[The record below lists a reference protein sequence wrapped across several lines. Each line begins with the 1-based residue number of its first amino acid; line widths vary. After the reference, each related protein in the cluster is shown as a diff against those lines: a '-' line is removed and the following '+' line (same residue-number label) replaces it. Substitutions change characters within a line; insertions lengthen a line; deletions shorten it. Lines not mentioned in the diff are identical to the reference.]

1 MQTTFL
7 TEDQIWGGSALDVI
21 KKYGTQTA
29 LTDLAIALGGY
40 MGSGSTTSE
49 GDKAGYV
56 WSASASD
63 VVVTGASCL
72 TAEAGAT
79 STRMNGESLDAPLC
93 HHPSHLKSARTQ

>member
-56 WSASASD
+56 WSASAHD
-63 VVVTGASCL
+63 NNVRVVHYG
-72 TAEAGAT
+72 G
-79 STRMNGESLDAPLC
+79 G
-93 HHPSHLKSARTQ
+93 

>member
-56 WSASASD
+56 WSASAYDSSVR
-63 VVVTGASCL
+63 VVLDG
-72 TAEAGAT
+72 G
-79 STRMNGESLDAPLC
+79 GENF
-93 HHPSHLKSARTQ
+93 

>member
-56 WSASASD
+56 VSASASGTGVR
-63 VVVTGASCL
+63 VVHCDG
-72 TAEAGAT
+72 G
-79 STRMNGESLDAPLC
+79 
-93 HHPSHLKSARTQ
+93 KFY

>member
-21 KKYGTQTA
+21 KKYGTKTA

-56 WSASASD
+56 WSASADDRD
-63 VVVTGASCL
+63 VRVVRYDG
-72 TAEAGAT
+72 
-79 STRMNGESLDAPLC
+79 GE
-93 HHPSHLKSARTQ
+93 TY

>member
-21 KKYGTQTA
+21 KKYGTKTA

-40 MGSGSTTSE
+40 MGSSSTTSE

-56 WSASASD
+56 WSASANGSD
-63 VVVTGASCL
+63 VRVVRCGGGQGC
-72 TAEAGAT
+72 
-79 STRMNGESLDAPLC
+79 
-93 HHPSHLKSARTQ
+93 

>member
-56 WSASASD
+56 WSASANGYSVR
-63 VVVTGASCL
+63 VVHYDGGKVL
-72 TAEAGAT
+72 LE
-79 STRMNGESLDAPLC
+79 PL
-93 HHPSHLKSARTQ
+93 

>member
-21 KKYGTQTA
+21 KKYGTKTA

-56 WSASASD
+56 WSASAHD
-63 VVVTGASCL
+63 GLVRVVRYG
-72 TAEAGAT
+72 G
-79 STRMNGESLDAPLC
+79 G
-93 HHPSHLKSARTQ
+93 KSGYSPNER

>member
-56 WSASASD
+56 WSASAG
-63 VVVTGASCL
+63 VRTFASCV
-72 TAEAGAT
+72 TAGARAAGT
-79 STRMNGESLDAPLC
+79 LISGGESPDAPLC

>member
-56 WSASASD
+56 WSASAD
-63 VVVTGASCL
+63 VFTFASCIAAVARTTFTL
-72 TAEAGAT
+72 ID
-79 STRMNGESLDAPLC
+79 GESPDAPLC

>member
-56 WSASASD
+56 WSASANVHYVR
-63 VVVTGASCL
+63 VVHYDGGKIL
-72 TAEAGAT
+72 L
-79 STRMNGESLDAPLC
+79 RP
-93 HHPSHLKSARTQ
+93 

>member
-21 KKYGTQTA
+21 KKYGTKTA

-49 GDKAGYV
+49 GDKALPSGLRPLMIL
-56 WSASASD
+56 SF
-63 VVVTGASCL
+63 ASCV
-72 TAEAGAT
+72 AT
-79 STRMNGESLDAPLC
+79 GTRA
-93 HHPSHLKSARTQ
+93 A

>member
-21 KKYGTQTA
+21 KKYGTKTA

-56 WSASASD
+56 WSASAID
-63 VVVTGASCL
+63 DGVRVVHCDGDR
-72 TAEAGAT
+72 GF
-79 STRMNGESLDAPLC
+79 
-93 HHPSHLKSARTQ
+93 

>member
-56 WSASASD
+56 WSASAND
-63 VVVTGASCL
+63 NNVRVVHYDG
-72 TAEAGAT
+72 GKYFYY
-79 STRMNGESLDAPLC
+79 P
-93 HHPSHLKSARTQ
+93 K

>member
-56 WSASASD
+56 WSASASVNNVRVVRYGGGED
-63 VVVTGASCL
+63 VLWTL
-72 TAEAGAT
+72 IY
-79 STRMNGESLDAPLC
+79 GESPDAPLC

>member
-56 WSASASD
+56 WSASANGD
-63 VVVTGASCL
+63 YVRVVPYDGGRYC
-72 TAEAGAT
+72 
-79 STRMNGESLDAPLC
+79 
-93 HHPSHLKSARTQ
+93 

>member
-21 KKYGTQTA
+21 KKYGTKTA

-56 WSASASD
+56 WSASAYDDD
-63 VVVTGASCL
+63 VRVVHYDG
-72 TAEAGAT
+72 GK
-79 STRMNGESLDAPLC
+79 NY
-93 HHPSHLKSARTQ
+93 

>member
-56 WSASASD
+56 WSASANFNYVR
-63 VVVTGASCL
+63 VVHYDG
-72 TAEAGAT
+72 
-79 STRMNGESLDAPLC
+79 GEYFYYP
-93 HHPSHLKSARTQ
+93 K

>member
-56 WSASASD
+56 WSASAD
-63 VVVTGASCL
+63 VDGVRVVRYGGGKDYWDPC
-72 TAEAGAT
+72 E
-79 STRMNGESLDAPLC
+79 R
-93 HHPSHLKSARTQ
+93 

>member
-56 WSASASD
+56 WSASANGL
-63 VVVTGASCL
+63 VVRVVRDGGGMSY
-72 TAEAGAT
+72 
-79 STRMNGESLDAPLC
+79 
-93 HHPSHLKSARTQ
+93 

>member
-56 WSASASD
+56 WSASAHAISRSRRALRRRR
-63 VVVTGASCL
+63 GL
-72 TAEAGAT
+72 
-79 STRMNGESLDAPLC
+79 L
-93 HHPSHLKSARTQ
+93 

>member
-56 WSASASD
+56 WSASAYAHYVR
-63 VVVTGASCL
+63 VVHYDG
-72 TAEAGAT
+72 
-79 STRMNGESLDAPLC
+79 GENY
-93 HHPSHLKSARTQ
+93 

>member
-56 WSASASD
+56 VSASAD
-63 VVVTGASCL
+63 GGHVRVVHFG
-72 TAEAGAT
+72 G
-79 STRMNGESLDAPLC
+79 G
-93 HHPSHLKSARTQ
+93 KYY

>member
-56 WSASASD
+56 WSASASGD
-63 VVVTGASCL
+63 CVRVVRCG
-72 TAEAGAT
+72 GG
-79 STRMNGESLDAPLC
+79 RFY
-93 HHPSHLKSARTQ
+93 

>member
-21 KKYGTQTA
+21 KKYGTKTA

-56 WSASASD
+56 WSASAHDYGRSRRALRRSRELLMPLSA
-63 VVVTGASCL
+63 AS
-72 TAEAGAT
+72 
-79 STRMNGESLDAPLC
+79 R
-93 HHPSHLKSARTQ
+93 RTPRFAIICNI

>member
-56 WSASASD
+56 WSASADDDD
-63 VVVTGASCL
+63 VRVVHYDG
-72 TAEAGAT
+72 G
-79 STRMNGESLDAPLC
+79 GFY
-93 HHPSHLKSARTQ
+93 